1 MSARARPGGR
11 ARTKGPHHFG
21 TAVVLAKLKE
31 YGLLLQTDVN
41 LPNVCAL
48 VAGAPVRGSWWG
60 HPRSHEIFRV
70 NCELAEH
77 PDVLVCKLVSG
88 KITYLHRA
96 LWPAVIAIG
105 RARESWQME
114 RLSHDARNLLREVD
128 RKPIETDARASKAA
142 SELETNLLVYVEQF
156 HSEAGAHARRL
167 ERWDHWSSRT
177 GYGGEPTTLDC
188 AKRRLEEV
196 MARLN
201 REFKGRGRLPWQ

>member
-77 PDVLVCKLVSG
+77 PDVLMCKLVSG
-88 KITYLHRA
+88 KITYFHRA

-105 RARESWQME
+105 RARVHI
-114 RLSHDARNLLREVD
+114 LTVATRNVR
-128 RKPIETDARASKAA
+128 
-142 SELETNLLVYVEQF
+142 
-156 HSEAGAHARRL
+156 H
-167 ERWDHWSSRT
+167 
-177 GYGGEPTTLDC
+177 
-188 AKRRLEEV
+188 
-196 MARLN
+196 
-201 REFKGRGRLPWQ
+201 FKGLDVELLNPFTYTA